1 MLVGSNPGRTPHV
14 PTTTGWARPGRRPTP
29 TRRSIHAGETWPTR
43 SARTAGYQENQ
54 IGVLSF
60 SGTMTDYAGT
70 GVAGLLNGPIAT
82 ARFNWP
88 SGIAI
93 DPCGNLFIADWNNNV
108 VREGGIDPLCLSTP
122 TSTSTWGRL
131 KTTHR

>member
-1 MLVGSNPGRTPHV
+1 MLSLD
-14 PTTTGWARPGRRPTP
+14 
-29 TRRSIHAGETWPTR
+29 
-43 SARTAGYQENQ
+43 
-54 IGVLSF
+54 GV
-60 SGTMTDYAGT
+60 MVNYAGT

-108 VREGGIDPLCLSTP
+108 VREIGIDPACVAVP
-122 TSTSTWGRL
+122 AATSTWGRL
-131 KTTHR
+131 KTLYR